1 MRFYLFVSEKRANSA
16 IMQMARKRSRY
27 HFIRKISSL
36 ISVVFSKVIVKG
48 VLEVSSKVL
57 KFLRN
62 SINESVCDEWFFGKL
77 SETSSKK
84 GCLLLESLENFSSS
98 HFYFKLPCL
107 HLVSCGESRLLCTF
121 WLLMM
126 GLSVITHLRV
136 EVDNLVETFQRS
148 GCSRI
153 ISEKHIIFTSTNIV
167 ALEIMCL
174 DVFFHDIC
182 LLNFFQV
189 LEEIEGLDIV
199 CLKANFIFSFRLGP
213 LVFAVTCFIPLV
225 SFYTSWKH

>member
-1 MRFYLFVSEKRANSA
+1 
-16 IMQMARKRSRY
+16 MARKRSRY

-84 GCLLLESLENFSSS
+84 GCLLLESLENFNSS

-107 HLVSCGESRLLCTF
+107 HLVRCGESRLLCTF

-126 GLSVITHLRV
+126 GLSVITHLEWKSITLWRPFRGV
-136 EVDNLVETFQRS
+136 V
-148 GCSRI
+148 
-153 ISEKHIIFTSTNIV
+153 V
-167 ALEIMCL
+167 AELS
-174 DVFFHDIC
+174 
-182 LLNFFQV
+182 
-189 LEEIEGLDIV
+189 
-199 CLKANFIFSFRLGP
+199 LKSILYLP
-213 LVFAVTCFIPLV
+213 VQI
-225 SFYTSWKH
+225 